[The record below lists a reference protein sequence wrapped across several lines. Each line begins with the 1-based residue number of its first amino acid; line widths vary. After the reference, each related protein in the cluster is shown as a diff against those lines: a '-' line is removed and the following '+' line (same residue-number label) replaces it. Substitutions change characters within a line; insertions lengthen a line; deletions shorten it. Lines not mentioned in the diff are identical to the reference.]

1 MAYDEDDAGQVLLR
15 TAAEPDNNALYS
27 IEVTYPTGE
36 KRWSQGRVFGAPE
49 NVGNADSIVMA
60 NPTIELSKKVVK
72 SRVAGRVDAPSRE
85 RNIMYDITQQAA
97 ADTTAIHIKGLDG
110 VHLYADADKTQ
121 KVQIVIF
128 GPGSKPYAA
137 VEARQTN
144 RSLKRMQD
152 NDGKPT

>member
-1 MAYDEDDAGQVLLR
+1 
-15 TAAEPDNNALYS
+15 
-27 IEVTYPTGE
+27 
-36 KRWSQGRVFGAPE
+36 
-49 NVGNADSIVMA
+49 
-60 NPTIELSKKVVK
+60 
-72 SRVAGRVDAPSRE
+72 
-85 RNIMYDITQQAA
+85 MYDITQQAA

-152 NDGKPT
+152 NDGKPTVASPEDRLAEQAEDLADITVAFENLGYPPAGGKQGKELFQALYADPKLGHIAQQVLKGVRDWGNFKPAPSGN